1 MERPFS
7 SRNASRLYLTEVRSL
22 SSTGIGDR
30 FAPQGS
36 WVVQSHQV
44 GNQIQSQA
52 LVVDPL
58 DPLSDLGFILK
69 TQLSAHPAQPLTSI
83 WTTSQNC
90 KFKLLIVAHALFAE
104 CIVRIAD

>member
-22 SSTGIGDR
+22 STGFGDW

-36 WVVQSHQV
+36 WIVQSHQL

-52 LVVDPL
+52 LAVDPL

-69 TQLSAHPAQPLTSI
+69 TQLPAHPAQPLTSI
-83 WTTSQNC
+83 WTTS
-90 KFKLLIVAHALFAE
+90 
-104 CIVRIAD
+104 